1 MNSCTQNAIFN
12 LLKEM
17 EALQASFNVLNSTFG
32 KEKKGRKKKKI
43 HRTSWPR
50 IRRDFFTDCR
60 TKLGTTLTV
69 LDKKLNRVSFH
80 LMRDNPK
87 IIESQSC
94 RSHHKNQYK
103 S

>member
-1 MNSCTQNAIFN
+1 MHSKCYFN

-17 EALQASFNVLNSTFG
+17 EALQACFNVLNWVNSTFG
-32 KEKKGRKKKKI
+32 KERRKKKKKI
-43 HRTSWPR
+43 HRTSWPS

-69 LDKKLNRVSFH
+69 LDKKLNRVSFQ
-80 LMRDNPK
+80 LMRHNLK

-94 RSHHKNQYK
+94 RSHHKNQEK
-103 S
+103 W